1 MESTNTDLS
10 AKMSQYLVEIYRLSE
25 RGSEQSAF
33 VSTSALAELL
43 DVTAPAVNRMVDRLK
58 DLHLL
63 HHEPYQGIR
72 LTESGKREAL
82 MKLRY
87 HRIAE
92 VFLVQVMKFSWDEVH
107 EEAQRISSSMSEA
120 LADRM
125 LEMTDYPTHCPHGE
139 PIPSAQGIVEPM
151 QDVLLVN
158 AEAGAHLVITRVL
171 TRERDRLNYMAALGL
186 LPGAGL
192 QLIHSAPFN
201 GPLQLKL
208 KDEYRIIGHN
218 LAELIRVKPEDVT
231 R

>member
-43 DVTAPAVNRMVDRLK
+43 DVTAPAVNRMVARLK

-72 LTESGKREAL
+72 LTEAGKREAL

-120 LADRM
+120 LAERM